1 MQRLESGM
9 WRYLKA
15 AFFVGVPIPGLGRLP
30 VNTMAVFGL
39 GVLGFVEP
47 SVWLLGLGIEA
58 AFVSSLAF
66 HPRFQRL
73 VDSRSAAPALQD
85 AASKRAALI
94 ATLPA
99 ELQTRL
105 AGLQKCSGRVLS
117 IYRKLGVGPE
127 YMAGTESSLKRL
139 QWIFLKLLVARD
151 HLANELGT
159 ESMEHLYARVAGLK
173 AGLDKLQPGQS
184 PALIRSQQATV
195 GILERRM
202 ENLRN
207 RDRLLQENESDLT
220 RIEAQVE
227 LMRENAAIEGK
238 PSEVNTEIELAS
250 DLASPDLFGVHGAL
264 VNDLDSVG
272 HSPT

>member
-1 MQRLESGM
+1 
-9 WRYLKA
+9 
-15 AFFVGVPIPGLGRLP
+15 
-30 VNTMAVFGL
+30 
-39 GVLGFVEP
+39 
-47 SVWLLGLGIEA
+47 
-58 AFVSSLAF
+58 
-66 HPRFQRL
+66 
-73 VDSRSAAPALQD
+73 
-85 AASKRAALI
+85 
-94 ATLPA
+94 
-99 ELQTRL
+99 
-105 AGLQKCSGRVLS
+105 
-117 IYRKLGVGPE
+117 
-127 YMAGTESSLKRL
+127 
-139 QWIFLKLLVARD
+139 
-151 HLANELGT
+151 
-159 ESMEHLYARVAGLK
+159 MEHLYARVAGLK